1 MDPGAGRRDLC
12 GPELVGDRPRPVVSG
27 HRACGAGAGAGD
39 SGSPVFERVGPSEVA
54 LTGIMWG
61 FGTGAFGEPL
71 YAFSAFEHI
80 SLELGALTTF

>member
-1 MDPGAGRRDLC
+1 MDLNSSGTICVLLC
-12 GPELVGDRPRPVVSG
+12 QDIVL
-27 HRACGAGAGAGD
+27 AGAGAGD

-54 LTGIMWG
+54 LTGILWG

-71 YAFSAFEHI
+71 YAFSAFENI

>member
-12 GPELVGDRPRPVVSG
+12 GPELVGDRPR
-27 HRACGAGAGAGD
+27 
-39 SGSPVFERVGPSEVA
+39 EVA
-54 LTGIMWG
+54 LTGILWG

-71 YAFSAFEHI
+71 YAFSAFENI

>member
-1 MDPGAGRRDLC
+1 MDPG
-12 GPELVGDRPRPVVSG
+12 PVVETCVDLNSSG
-27 HRACGAGAGAGD
+27 TDRVLLCQDIVLAGAGAGD